1 MLRKYLKTVYLFEKK
16 EADKNAPDYYPGQ
29 KAKEVYSHKIE
40 CNIQPAKNQ
49 LTSEIYGERVNNI
62 LSLMCDVETEINKN
76 MTVSLTGC
84 QKPEYKITSIE
95 VYTKHKVIMIE
106 AIL

>member
-1 MLRKYLKTVYLFEKK
+1 MLRKYLRTVYLFEKK

-29 KAKEVYSHKIE
+29 KAREVYSHSIV
-40 CNIQPAKNQ
+40 CNVQPSKNQ
-49 LTSEIYGERVNNI
+49 ITSEIYGERVNNI
-62 LSLMCDVETEINKN
+62 LSLMCDMDAEIDKK

-84 QKPEYKITSIE
+84 KKPEYKITSIE
-95 VYTKHKVIMIE
+95 AYTKHKVIMIE

>member
-29 KAKEVYSHKIE
+29 KAREVYSHKIE
-40 CNIQPAKNQ
+40 CNVQPAKNQ
-49 LTSEIYGERVNNI
+49 ITSEIYGERVNDI
-62 LSLMCDVETEINKN
+62 LSLMCDNDVKISKD
-76 MTVSLTGC
+76 MTVSLTSY

-95 VYTKHKVIMIE
+95 EYTKHKVVMIE